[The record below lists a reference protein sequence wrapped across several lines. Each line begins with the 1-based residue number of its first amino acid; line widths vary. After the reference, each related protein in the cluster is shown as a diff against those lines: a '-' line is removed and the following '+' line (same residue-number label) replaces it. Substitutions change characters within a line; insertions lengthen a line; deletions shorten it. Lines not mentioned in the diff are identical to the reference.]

1 MSNCRPLKVKNRL
14 FVLSVPASSNGITNF
29 QWAPD
34 IVGVLVATLLDEIAL
49 VVYPKLKPSQVGT
62 QRGEADADAAVK
74 GEDRDL
80 KVLDLD
86 AGLHNAPCAYHFHR
100 MRHVA
105 KLI

>member
-1 MSNCRPLKVKNRL
+1 V
-14 FVLSVPASSNGITNF
+14 VSVPASSNGITNF
-29 QWAPD
+29 QGASN
-34 IVGVLVATLLDEIAL
+34 IVVVLAEIL
-49 VVYPKLKPSQVGT
+49 VVDESALAVYPELKPSQTGS
-62 QRGEADADAAVK
+62 QRGKADADAAVK